1 MKDGDVSLILKSVT
15 TAINRTYQ
23 CDVFMTRTNPWKNE
37 PIRIF
42 SRRAV
47 PPGVSVE
54 FSAPVIR

>member
-1 MKDGDVSLILKSVT
+1 MKDGDVTLFRIKLT

-42 SRRAV
+42 SQRAV
-47 PPGVSVE
+47 PPGV
-54 FSAPVIR
+54 

>member
-23 CDVFMTRTNPWKNE
+23 YDVFMTRTNPWKNE

-47 PPGVSVE
+47 PPGV
-54 FSAPVIR
+54 